1 MLIKSSSGVQFKKD
15 WDLKSMSLCYMK
27 GLFKYN
33 SPNSSAVDA
42 VLLDNQLQKLK
53 NRVDFKM
60 GRKIVF
66 DVLLKTGG
74 AS

>member
-1 MLIKSSSGVQFKKD
+1 MLIKSSSGVSFKKD
-15 WDLKSMSLCYMK
+15 WDLKSMCQCYMK

-60 GRKIVF
+60 GRKVVF
-66 DVLLKTGG
+66 DVVTKIGVT
-74 AS
+74 S